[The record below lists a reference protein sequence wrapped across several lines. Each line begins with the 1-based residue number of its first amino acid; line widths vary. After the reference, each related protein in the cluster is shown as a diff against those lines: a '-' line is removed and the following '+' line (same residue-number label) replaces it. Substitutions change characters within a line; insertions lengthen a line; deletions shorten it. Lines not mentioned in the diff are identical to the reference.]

1 MADKSG
7 RVNLHSIL
15 TAVSNKPVGSVK
27 NHPLT
32 GVDQAMGRHTLHMV
46 FYYEKTSFGS
56 FGIDPVRESLS
67 ETLSLYPPVTGR
79 LTRVESGKWEV
90 KCNDAGVRVLRTKV
104 GVTIDEWLR
113 SADGSEERDL
123 MVWEDMP
130 DSPTRVTTWS
140 PFRVQINDFEGG
152 GVAIG
157 MSCNHMN
164 ADPTCLT
171 LLLKSW
177 TEVHRHQPI
186 AYPPSFLLPA
196 APLGSGPVPVNCT
209 KSTSYLADKSQ
220 QAVAAQAPSVKMA
233 SATFKFS
240 DSIIKQCLSEIRD
253 KCPDATP
260 FDFLAA
266 LFWTRVVSL
275 KKPRHDHTHTLSIC
289 VDFRRL
295 LQEPLPYGYF
305 GNALHFSL
313 LSVNGEEMECGG
325 LGHAAELVHRHVSG
339 LKDEEFWSAIHS
351 LESRKNEGGGKY
363 APPCIMYGPEL
374 TCVSMEHMIVGHQS
388 MIYSTIFD
396 NVKPVHVSCHVGN
409 VEGEGLILV
418 MPSAEEGLARTVM
431 VTLPEEEMDNL
442 CKDQAILCL
451 EPKLLLT
458 GKL

>member
-1 MADKSG
+1 MGDKSG
-7 RVNLHSIL
+7 RVNMHSIL
-15 TAVSNKPVGSVK
+15 TAVSSKPFGSVK

-32 GVDQAMGRHTLHMV
+32 GMDHTMGRHTLHMV

-56 FGIDPVRESLS
+56 FDMDPVRESLA

-79 LTRVESGKWEV
+79 LTQVESGNWEV
-90 KCNDAGVRVLRTKV
+90 KCNDAGVRILRSRV

-123 MVWEDMP
+123 TVWESMP
-130 DSPTRVTTWS
+130 ESPTTWS

-164 ADPTCLT
+164 ADPTSLT

-186 AYPPSFLLPA
+186 AYPPSFFLPA
-196 APLGSGPVPVNCT
+196 APLGSGLVPVNHT
-209 KSTSYLADKSQ
+209 KSTSYLVDKSQ
-220 QAVAAQAPSVKMA
+220 AAAVQAPSVNMA

-240 DSIIKQCLSEIRD
+240 DSIIKQCLSEIHD
-253 KCPDATP
+253 KSPCATP

-266 LFWTRVVSL
+266 LFWTRVVNP
-275 KKPRHDHTHTLSIC
+275 KKPIHDHIHSLSVC

-313 LSVNGEEMECGG
+313 LSVNAEEMECGG
-325 LGHAAELVHRHVSG
+325 LGHTAELVHRHLSG
-339 LKDEEFWSAIHS
+339 LKEDEFWSAIHS
-351 LESRKNEGGGKY
+351 LESQKNEGSGKY
-363 APPCIMYGPEL
+363 APPCTMYGPKL

-388 MIYSTIFD
+388 MIYSAIFD
-396 NVKPVHVSCHVGN
+396 SVKPVHVSCQVGN
-409 VEGEGLILV
+409 MAGEGLILV

-431 VTLPEEEMDNL
+431 VTLPEEEMDTL

-451 EPKLLLT
+451 EPKLLFS